1 MKKFI
6 WKTITDTP
14 DTYIAKGTNLEGSLF
29 SEKGLRINGV
39 VKGSIECEE
48 HIIVGTEGR
57 VEANIKAKDLIIGGD
72 VEGNLFATN
81 RLEIT
86 STGKV
91 KGNIE
96 TKKLVISEGV
106 IFEGHCRMIEDE
118 NHKSNK
124 IKEEFPAY
132 IVSSEEEKTG

>member
-1 MKKFI
+1 LKKFI

-14 DTYIAKGTNLEGSLF
+14 DTYIAKGTNIEGSLF
-29 SEKGLRINGV
+29 SEKG
-39 VKGSIECEE
+39 
-48 HIIVGTEGR
+48 
-57 VEANIKAKDLIIGGD
+57 AKDVIIGGD

-91 KGNIE
+91 KGDIE

-106 IFEGHCRMIEDE
+106 IFEGHCRMTEDE

>member
-1 MKKFI
+1 LQ
-6 WKTITDTP
+6 
-14 DTYIAKGTNLEGSLF
+14 KGPILRGLF
-29 SEKGLRINGV
+29 FLKRAEKGLRINGV

-106 IFEGHCRMIEDE
+106 IFEGHCRLTINQNDEDSVFLQST
-118 NHKSNK
+118 ND
-124 IKEEFPAY
+124 IKP
-132 IVSSEEEKTG
+132 